1 MERLSPAALSTL
13 GLAALS
19 LYILKDAV
27 FFGEAF
33 FERDLA
39 WLYYPQVEAFVRA
52 VGEGALP
59 LRDPTI
65 GFGQPL
71 LGSPDTQILYPP
83 GWLHLILL
91 PDQAYTLLVLIH
103 FLLGGLGAAALC
115 RRMSRSYRAGF
126 FAGAFWIASGPFQS
140 ALNLW
145 HHFSS
150 AAWMPWVL
158 LAFDRLLEKPDLRR
172 MSVAGAVFGLQI
184 LAGSA
189 DLCAMTLLLA
199 LVRLLCEGRSLLSG
213 LPRRGLMILGA
224 ITISVSLG
232 AGVWLPALEVVRT
245 SGRSALSREARTEW
259 SVHPLVAVEM
269 ALPIQAG
276 ALPLSPESAKRLTD
290 GRPPLLKTL
299 FLGTLAIP
307 LVAAGLLNAAVSMR
321 HRLFLAIGGGVAVAA
336 ALGRF
341 TPVYDVLVTL
351 LPPLTLFR
359 YPVKLMLL
367 VSLVASLLAGFGV
380 RALSSVAERW
390 VVRGLCA
397 VVFAAEVF
405 VRSGVAGWLAPYLDP
420 SDPASAAAAGDKV
433 ASALLWSAL
442 SLLALGLSTLGTR
455 LEMFVPAAA
464 LGLLATL
471 FVNRETNFTIANT
484 VMRYRPE
491 HVASLQDREASR
503 LYAFPYL
510 LYPDRLPEVLSP
522 RSPMPPDTF
531 ILLIRSALMA
541 PIGGVWK
548 LEYAWDYDQKGLLN
562 VSLTGLTQYINR
574 PQRPPAF
581 LRMLQVANVGRVVD
595 FYPLDHAGL
604 TLERVIPI
612 VGPRPLHVYRVS
624 GALPRAYAVSGARLA
639 TTAQAQTALLDPRFD
654 PRAEVAVDIGP
665 PSSVSPGF
673 TSEVR
678 ITERRSDR
686 IVIEAVLNEPGHVVL
701 LEGFLPGW
709 HATVSGVPVT
719 VKRANALFVA
729 AATPSGRHQVVFTY
743 RPWSALAGIAVT
755 AFSALALLAA
765 LAYLRSP
772 SKEA

>member
-1 MERLSPAALSTL
+1 M
-13 GLAALS
+13 
-19 LYILKDAV
+19 
-27 FFGEAF
+27 
-33 FERDLA
+33 
-39 WLYYPQVEAFVRA
+39 RA

-59 LRDPTI
+59 LRDSTI

-83 GWLHLILL
+83 GWLHLIML
-91 PDQAYTLLVLIH
+91 PDRAYTLLVLIH
-103 FLLGGLGAAALC
+103 FLIGGLGAAALC
-115 RRMSRSYRAGF
+115 RRMSGSYRSGF
-126 FAGAFWIASGPFQS
+126 FAGAFWVVSGPFQS

-172 MSVAGAVFGLQI
+172 MLVTGAVFGLQI

-189 DLCAMTLLLA
+189 DLCVMTMLLA
-199 LVRLLCEGRSLLSG
+199 LVRLLCEGRSLRVD
-213 LPRRGLMILGA
+213 LPRRGLVIIGA
-224 ITISVSLG
+224 IGISVSLG
-232 AGVWLPALEVVRT
+232 AGVWMPALEVVRT

-276 ALPLSPESAKRLTD
+276 ALPMSRESAKRLTD
-290 GRPPLLKTL
+290 GRPPLLKSL
-299 FLGTLAIP
+299 FLGSLMVPLLAS
-307 LVAAGLLNAAVSMR
+307 GLLNAAVSIK
-321 HRLFLAIGGGVAVAA
+321 HRLFLAIGGGLAVAV

-367 VSLVASLLAGFGV
+367 VSLAASLLAGFGV
-380 RALSSVAERW
+380 RALSSVPERW
-390 VVRGLCA
+390 IVRGLCA
-397 VVFAAEVF
+397 VMF
-405 VRSGVAGWLAPYLDP
+405 VVALWIRSDASRWLAPYLDP
-420 SDPASAAAAGDKV
+420 SDPSSAAAASAKV

-442 SLLALGLSTLGTR
+442 SLLALGLSTLSVR
-455 LEMFVPAAA
+455 RAMSVPAAA
-464 LGLLATL
+464 VGLLVTL
-471 FVNRETNFTIANT
+471 FVNRETNFTIPSEI
-484 VMRYRPE
+484 MRFRPE
-491 HVASLQDREASR
+491 HVTKLQDREASR

-510 LYPDRLPEVLSP
+510 LYPERLPEVLAP
-522 RSPMPPDTF
+522 RSPIPPETF
-531 ILLIRSALMA
+531 ILLIRSAVMV

-548 LEYAWDYDQKGLLN
+548 LEYAWDYDQKGLLDA
-562 VSLTGLTQYINR
+562 SLAGLTQYING

-581 LRMLQVANVGRVVD
+581 LRMLQAANVGRVVD
-595 FYPLDHAGL
+595 FHPLDIAGL
-604 TLERVIPI
+604 TLEHIIPI

-639 TTAQAQTALLDPRFD
+639 TPAEAQAALLDPRFD
-654 PRAEVAVDIGP
+654 PRVEVAVDSGT
-665 PSSVSPGF
+665 PSAVSPSF
-673 TSEVR
+673 TSEIR
-678 ITERRSDR
+678 IAERRPDR
-686 IVIEAVLNEPGHVVL
+686 IVVEAVLSEPGHVVL

-709 HATVSGVPVT
+709 HATVSGLPVP

-729 AATPSGRHQVVFTY
+729 AAAPAGRHQVVFTY
-743 RPWSALAGIAVT
+743 RPWSALAGIAIT

-765 LAYLRSP
+765 LAYLRSRP
-772 SKEA
+772 QET